1 MLDGSPR
8 SQMHLKYLH
17 YFGNESSDSILEA
30 YGIITKDKVQSD
42 ALRSRQ
48 CPNCDEPNKPDS
60 KFCANCRMVLTY
72 DAYSET
78 LEFEKE
84 KQNRLES
91 VEGKLNTMQ
100 SMIEK
105 LALAI
110 TRTADQ
116 EQQTELVNS
125 IYESGW
131 LKSSKVDSDSK
142 YCPKK
147 HY

>member
-1 MLDGSPR
+1 M
-8 SQMHLKYLH
+8 MHIVKLWNL
-17 YFGNESSDSILEA
+17 
-30 YGIITKDKVQSD
+30 
-42 ALRSRQ
+42 
-48 CPNCDEPNKPDS
+48 
-60 KFCANCRMVLTY
+60 
-72 DAYSET
+72 
-78 LEFEKE
+78 EKE

-142 YCPKK
+142 
-147 HY
+147 